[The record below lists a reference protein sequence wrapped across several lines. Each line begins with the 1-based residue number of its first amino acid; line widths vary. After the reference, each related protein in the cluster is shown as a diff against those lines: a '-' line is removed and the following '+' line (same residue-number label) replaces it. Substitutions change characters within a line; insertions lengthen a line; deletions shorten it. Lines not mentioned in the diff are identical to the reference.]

1 MNGFQGTGANAPR
14 QADAPERRRILVVD
28 DEPLL
33 LRALTR
39 SLGRQYNITALVSA
53 KEALRRCVSGESW
66 DGIVS
71 DITMPEMNGFEFCRR
86 LRAARPDL
94 AERIVFIT
102 GGCVSPRDH
111 EVLERCDIPIIFKPI
126 DMEELLALLSRMASS
141 RK

>member
-1 MNGFQGTGANAPR
+1 MNVFQGTGANAPR
-14 QADAPERRRILVVD
+14 QSDAPERRRVLVVD
-28 DEPLL
+28 DEPLIL
-33 LRALTR
+33 SALTR

-53 KEALRRCVSGESW
+53 KEALRRSVSGESW

-94 AERIVFIT
+94 AERIVFMT

-111 EVLERCDIPIIFKPI
+111 EVLEHCDIPIVVKPI
-126 DMEELLALLSRMASS
+126 DMEALLALLSRMASS

>member
-1 MNGFQGTGANAPR
+1 MNGFQGTGANAPH
-14 QADAPERRRILVVD
+14 QADAPERRRVLVVD

-39 SLGRQYNITALVSA
+39 SLGRQYNITALASA
-53 KEALRRCVSGESW
+53 KEALRRSVSGESW

-111 EVLERCDIPIIFKPI
+111 EVLERCDTPIIFKPI